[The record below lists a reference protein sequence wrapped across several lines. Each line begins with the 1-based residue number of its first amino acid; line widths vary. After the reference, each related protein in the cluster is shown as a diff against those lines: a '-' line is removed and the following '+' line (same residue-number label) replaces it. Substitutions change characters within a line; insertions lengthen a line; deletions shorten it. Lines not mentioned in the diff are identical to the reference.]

1 MGDVNHYDVGGDDD
15 DDNDRQNLF
24 TSCLAPVPL
33 LLSACEPESPHI
45 HYICHICH
53 LFCHICHFLS
63 YLLNSSDSSFK
74 VSVTCVMH
82 FVPGEQMSGVG
93 VRMCILQS
101 KF

>member
-1 MGDVNHYDVGGDDD
+1 MGDVNHYDVVGDDD
-15 DDNDRQNLF
+15 DDNDRQHLF

-33 LLSACEPESPHI
+33 LLSACEPESPRI
-45 HYICHICH
+45 HYICH

-63 YLLNSSDSSFK
+63 YLLNSSNSSFK
-74 VSVTCVMH
+74 VSVICVMH
-82 FVPGEQMSGVG
+82 CVPGEQMSEVG